1 MRSLSGS
8 LLVLVLTV
16 TVAQAQSAPP
26 AAPSAQA
33 APGAPPAAARRAAMP
48 PQPQPTYSVPPALK
62 GNVTYACGPAKK
74 GGISLSPNSVYS
86 ESAAGWDLKTAPRI
100 ANGVCS
106 SDKPYFFSIA
116 VPEGNYRVEVM
127 LGGTADSVVT
137 VRAEARRLMLEK
149 IEVKAN
155 QGVLKRFDVNVR
167 VAEFNNPD
175 GTPNKVRLKPREYG
189 NLNWD
194 NKLTLEF
201 NGTNPS
207 FRAITITPILSPRF
221 DTVVYLAGDS
231 TMVDQDSTPWAS
243 WGQQLPRF
251 FLPGVVIANN
261 AESGETSASFL
272 SEQRFAKVM
281 SVIRPG
287 DYFIMQFNHNDQKP
301 GAVPLDR
308 YKQIL
313 ADFAAQVRSKGA
325 IPVIVTAQHRRSFDD
340 SGHITNSLGD
350 YPQAARDV
358 AAANK
363 IPLIDL
369 TAMSKV
375 LFEAMGPEGS
385 KNAFMYY
392 PANTFPGQTNT
403 YADNT
408 HFNSYGAYELARCI
422 VKGIREDKMTFSP
435 LIDPEVPEFDPA
447 KPDPFATFSLPNT
460 PLMRDEDVTKI
471 PQT

>member
-1 MRSLSGS
+1 MHRMFGNVVALALTATFAQALSAQPPAPAPAGAPAARQA
-8 LLVLVLTV
+8 
-16 TVAQAQSAPP
+16 AQAQ
-26 AAPSAQA
+26 
-33 APGAPPAAARRAAMP
+33 
-48 PQPQPTYSVPPALK
+48 QPTYPVPAALK
-62 GNVTYACGPAKK
+62 GPVTFACGTAKQ
-74 GGISLSPNSVYS
+74 GDVTLSESSIYS
-86 ESAAGWDLKTAPRI
+86 EAAAGWDLKTAPKI

-116 VPEGNYRVEVM
+116 VPEGNYRVQVM
-127 LGGTADSVVT
+127 LGGSADSVVT

-149 IEVKAN
+149 VAVKAN
-155 QGVLKRFDVNVR
+155 QPGLNVFDVNVR
-167 VAEFNNPD
+167 VAEFKNPD
-175 GTPNKVRLKPREYG
+175 GSMNRVHLKPREYG

-194 NKLTLEF
+194 NKLTIEF
-201 NGTNPS
+201 NGINPS
-207 FRAITITPILSPRF
+207 FRAITIMPLVPPRL

-251 FLPGVVIANN
+251 LRPGVVIANN

-272 SEQRFAKVM
+272 SELRFAKVM
-281 SVIRPG
+281 SVIKPG
-287 DYFIMQFNHNDQKP
+287 DYFFMQFNHNDQKP
-301 GAVPLDR
+301 GAVTLER

-392 PANTFPGQTNT
+392 PANTFPGQTMN

-422 VKGIREDKMTFSP
+422 VKGIREDKMTFSL
-435 LIDPEVPEFDPA
+435 LIDPAVPEFDPA
-447 KPDPFATFSLPNT
+447 KPDPFATFALPNT
-460 PLMRDEDVTKI
+460 PILRDEDVTKI

>member
-1 MRSLSGS
+1 MRSLSGP

-26 AAPSAQA
+26 APA
-33 APGAPPAAARRAAMP
+33 GAPAAAARRAPA
-48 PQPQPTYSVPPALK
+48 PQAQQPTYSVPPALK
-62 GNVTYACGPAKK
+62 GNVTYACGPAKT
-74 GGISLSPNSVYS
+74 GGISLRESSIYS
-86 ESAAGWDLKTAPRI
+86 ETAAGWDLKTAPKI
-100 ANGVCS
+100 ANGACS

-149 IEVKAN
+149 IAVKAN
-155 QGVLKRFDVNVR
+155 VGVLKRFDVNVR
-167 VAEFNNPD
+167 VAEFKNPD
-175 GTPNKVRLKPREYG
+175 GSVGRVHLKPREFG

-207 FRAITITPILSPRF
+207 FRAITISPIVEPRV

-251 FLPGVVIANN
+251 FLPGVVFANN
-261 AESGETSASFL
+261 AESGETSASFQ
-272 SEQRFAKVM
+272 SELRFAKVM
-281 SVIRPG
+281 SVIKAG

-308 YKQIL
+308 YKEIL

-340 SGHITNSLGD
+340 SGHIANSLGD

-375 LFEAMGPEGS
+375 LFEALGPDGS

-435 LIDPEVPEFDPA
+435 LIDPAVPEFDPA

>member
-1 MRSLSGS
+1 MRRLFGS
-8 LLVLVLTV
+8 VLALVLTV
-16 TVAQAQSAPP
+16 TFAQAQTAPP
-26 AAPSAQA
+26 TATTAPAT
-33 APGAPPAAARRAAMP
+33 PAARRA
-48 PQPQPTYSVPPALK
+48 PQAPQAQQPTYSVPPALK
-62 GNVTYACGPAKK
+62 STVTYVCGPATK
-74 GGISLSPNSVYS
+74 GGTSLTTNSIYS
-86 ESAAGWDLKTAPRI
+86 ESAPGWDLKTAPKL

-106 SDKPYFFSIA
+106 SDTPYFFSIA
-116 VPEGNYRVEVM
+116 VPEGNYRVEVA
-127 LGGTADSVVT
+127 LGGSADSVVT

-149 IEVKAN
+149 IAVKAN
-155 QGVLKRFDVNVR
+155 AGAVKRFDVNVR
-167 VAEFNNPD
+167 VAEFKNPD
-175 GTPNKVRLKPREYG
+175 GSVSRVHLKPREYG

-194 NKLTLEF
+194 NKLTIEF

-207 FRAITITPILSPRF
+207 FRAISITPLTGSHI

-251 FLPGVVIANN
+251 FQSGVVFANN

-272 SEQRFAKVM
+272 SELRFAKVM
-281 SVIRPG
+281 SVIKPG
-287 DYFIMQFNHNDQKP
+287 DYFFMQFNHNDQKA
-301 GAVPLDR
+301 GAVTLER

-313 ADFAAQVRSKGA
+313 TDFAAQVRSKGA

-358 AAANK
+358 AAAYQ

-375 LFEAMGPEGS
+375 LFEAMGPDGT

-392 PANTFPGQTNT
+392 PANTFPGQTMN

-422 VKGIREDKMTFSP
+422 VKGIHEDKMTFSL
-435 LIDPEVPEFDPA
+435 LIDPSVPEFDPA

-460 PLMRDEDVTKI
+460 PIMRNEDVTKI